1 MMGINKLAKHIWILC
16 FVLVFG
22 LFIPTSVQAA
32 DDSINSID
40 ITVLLMDDGSAQ
52 ITQVWDTTRASGTEG
67 YIPQTGLGDI
77 EITDFGVTDET
88 GSVYENIG
96 SWDVNASLEEKA
108 NKCGINE
115 TSDGIELCWG
125 IGSYG
130 NHTYTLTYTMTNFI
144 KHYSDDTFGFYSRFI
159 NDELSSPPDH
169 VQVTIQRPNVALNA
183 DNAGI
188 WGFGYIGDIN
198 FTDGS
203 VVAKSTE
210 ALQSSSH
217 VTVLMRLDSDIVAN
231 AAENEYTFEQIEK
244 IAKDGSDYD
253 TGNSDDTSEETE
265 LPSSRSTAFGVI
277 SNLVRVFGTL
287 IIIFLFGLLFKRG
300 NSSDPK
306 RGNAHKIKDS
316 NVSYYR
322 DIPMNGELSASYFAL
337 DYYKNLPNKSS
348 LVSAYFLRWIK
359 LGYVTLDTR
368 ETKGLLGLGKKNE
381 TSLILKMDTAHQIT
395 DPVEKRLFRFINE
408 AAGDDHILQEKE
420 LKKWSSK
427 HYNTLSDWFTSA
439 KTAGKNLFDDNGWL
453 STEQRTAFFG
463 LHKYQ
468 VKDVNPE
475 GYQQS
480 LNLLGFKKYLLDFT
494 LVNEREAKEVH
505 LWDDYL
511 IFAALFDC
519 ADTVAKQFKELNPRY
534 IESSAYMQN
543 DMDFF
548 MTYMFI
554 NSISRSSYN
563 AMRSAQ
569 ASAESRSS
577 GGGGSSSFGGGGGG
591 FSGGG
596 SGGGFR

>member
-1 MMGINKLAKHIWILC
+1 MRGINKLAKHIWILC

-22 LFIPTSVQAA
+22 LFTPANVQAA
-32 DDSINSID
+32 NDSINSID
-40 ITVLLMDDGSAQ
+40 VTVLLMDDGSAQ
-52 ITQVWDTTRASGTEG
+52 ITQVWNTTRASGTEG
-67 YIPQTGLGDI
+67 YIPQTGLDDI

-96 SWDVNASLEEKA
+96 RWNVNASLEEKA

-115 TSDGIELCWG
+115 TSDGVELCWG

-130 NHTYTLTYTMTNFI
+130 NRTYTLTYTMTNFI
-144 KHYSDDTFGFYSRFI
+144 KHYSDDTFGFYSRFVS
-159 NDELSSPPDH
+159 DDLSSPPGR
-169 VQVTIQRPNVALNA
+169 VQVTIQRPNVVLNA

-198 FTDGS
+198 FVDGS
-203 VVAKSTE
+203 VIAKSTE

-231 AAENEYTFEQIEK
+231 AAKSDYTFEQIEQM
-244 IAKDGSDYD
+244 AKEGSDYD
-253 TGNSDDTSEETE
+253 TDKSDNTNEKTGLGS
-265 LPSSRSTAFGVI
+265 FFQVI
-277 SNLVRVFGTL
+277 SNLMSVFGTL
-287 IIIFLFGLLFKRG
+287 FFIFLFGLLFKRG
-300 NSSDPK
+300 NSSDHK
-306 RGNAHKIKDS
+306 GNAHKIKDS
-316 NVSYYR
+316 DVFYYR
-322 DIPMNGELSASYFAL
+322 DIPMNGELSASYYAL

-359 LGYVTLDTR
+359 LGYITLDTR

-381 TSLILKMDTAHQIT
+381 TSLILNMDSTHQIT
-395 DPVEKRLFRFINE
+395 DPVEKRLFRLMNE
-408 AAGDDHILQEKE
+408 AAGNDHILQEKE

-427 HYNTLSDWFTSA
+427 HYNTFSDWFTSA

-468 VKDVNPE
+468 VKDINSE

-519 ADTVAKQFKELNPRY
+519 ADTVAKQFKELNPQY
-534 IESSAYMQN
+534 IESCAYMQN